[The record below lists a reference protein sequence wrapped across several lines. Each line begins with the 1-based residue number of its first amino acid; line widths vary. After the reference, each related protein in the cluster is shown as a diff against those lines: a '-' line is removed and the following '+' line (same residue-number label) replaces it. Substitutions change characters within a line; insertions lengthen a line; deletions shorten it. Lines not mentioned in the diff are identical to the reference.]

1 MAGWGG
7 CSQRS
12 RGAVRP
18 GHGSCP
24 KRPEIHK
31 GREGQKEVTKEISF
45 LRILKKALATLPDL
59 CDLCVSL
66 SFALAGKQIASVI
79 AG

>member
-1 MAGWGG
+1 MLAAESRSGPTGSRFVSKKTRD
-7 CSQRS
+7 SQRS
-12 RGAVRP
+12 RR
-18 GHGSCP
+18 S
-24 KRPEIHK
+24 E
-31 GREGQKEVTKEISF
+31 EVTKEISF